1 MHWNAQNPSATKPD
15 METLKMMLR
24 PITIAALVLAL
35 SFIPVLPGRSL
46 ALAQGKSPMKDD
58 LEQLAVDLHVGVD
71 RSSLTPEQKAQLR
84 DDFRELKR
92 AHQNHEMFAGLRAAR
107 SIRRALNSGA
117 FQPADRQRIEADIMA
132 IKEAREDLPQGFG
145 ESGGAF

>member
-1 MHWNAQNPSATKPD
+1 MT
-15 METLKMMLR
+15 LR
-24 PITIAALVLAL
+24 PLAVAVLAVAL
-35 SFIPVLPGRSL
+35 GVVPVLSCRSP
-46 ALAQGKSPMKDD
+46 ALAQGNPMKDD

-71 RSSLTPEQKAQLR
+71 RSNLTPEQKAQLR

-117 FQPADRQRIEADIMA
+117 FQPADRQRIEADIMT
-132 IKEAREDLPQGFG
+132 IKEAREDLPRGFG

>member
-1 MHWNAQNPSATKPD
+1 MT
-15 METLKMMLR
+15 LR
-24 PITIAALVLAL
+24 PLAVAVLAVAL
-35 SFIPVLPGRSL
+35 GVVPVLPGRSP
-46 ALAQGKSPMKDD
+46 ALAQGNPMKDD

-71 RSSLTPEQKAQLR
+71 RSNLTPEQKAQLR

-117 FQPADRQRIEADIMA
+117 FQPADRQRIEADIMT
-132 IKEAREDLPQGFG
+132 IKEAREDLPRGFG